1 MWDGVVPSSEWIE
14 SHVPPSVMTHVH
26 RGGNHSTP
34 GIDYESM
41 HQVCISVLMCV
52 QIQKQCSRAVYIQ
65 CFKIRSIFKNENLGH
80 SYNEYNWFV
89 DDTSY
94 SCTVLLKFLRLG
106 R

>member
-41 HQVCISVLMCV
+41 HQVGM
-52 QIQKQCSRAVYIQ
+52 
-65 CFKIRSIFKNENLGH
+65 SILLFVKN
-80 SYNEYNWFV
+80 
-89 DDTSY
+89 T
-94 SCTVLLKFLRLG
+94 
-106 R
+106 